1 VIATVGAMAI
11 MLDRRKSEASY
22 DSSSMS
28 HVEVKRYRPSERAA
42 VKQLARDEQA
52 RALARGERS
61 AADLH
66 RENGLLAFSRQRV
79 AVDFSGFIN
88 AGR

>member
-1 VIATVGAMAI
+1 MAN
-11 MLDRRKSEASY
+11 MLNRWKTEASY
-22 DSSSMS
+22 DSGSMS
-28 HVEVKRYRPSERAA
+28 HVEAKRYRPSERAA
-42 VKQLARDEQA
+42 VKQSARDEQA

-61 AADLH
+61 AADMH
-66 RENGLLAFSRQRV
+66 RENGLLAFSRQGV

>member
-1 VIATVGAMAI
+1 
-11 MLDRRKSEASY
+11 
-22 DSSSMS
+22 MS

-42 VKQLARDEQA
+42 AKQSARDEQA

-61 AADLH
+61 AAQLH
-66 RENGLLAFSRQRV
+66 RENGLLAFSRQGL

>member
-1 VIATVGAMAI
+1 MTKT
-11 MLDRRKSEASY
+11 LDRQQSQASY
-22 DSSSMS
+22 DSTSMS
-28 HVEVKRYRPSERAA
+28 HVQVKRYRPSERAA
-42 VKQLARDEQA
+42 AKQSARDEQA

-61 AADLH
+61 AAELH
-66 RENGLLAFSRQRV
+66 RENGLLAFSRQRL